1 MSPTSSLC
9 GDGLFNQSQRIH
21 FIFSSLCPPQPQ
33 CFDMIDVS
41 LVISGFRAVR
51 PRFQGL
57 GSGPGGSF
65 TLLERQ
71 VPTSSPV
78 MRAEIRWILYLLLP
92 LSLRLSAL
100 GLLDGLISPVVELI
114 CVEQKEEKI
123 EEEQK

>member
-65 TLLERQ
+65 TLLERWSGTD
-71 VPTSSPV
+71 VFSSNARRDPV
-78 MRAEIRWILYLLLP
+78 DLVSPAP
-92 LSLRLSAL
+92 SLTALVGSGSA
-100 GLLDGLISPVVELI
+100 
-114 CVEQKEEKI
+114 
-123 EEEQK
+123 